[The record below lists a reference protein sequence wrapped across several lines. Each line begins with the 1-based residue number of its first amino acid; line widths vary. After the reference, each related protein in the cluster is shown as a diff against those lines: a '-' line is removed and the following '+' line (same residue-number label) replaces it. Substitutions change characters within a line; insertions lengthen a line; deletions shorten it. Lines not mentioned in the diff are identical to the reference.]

1 MACDPVRRT
10 IHQQVVQQMTVVAAL
25 FGGFSYT
32 NLCLLPQEP
41 EASFFSQLNVALAGI
56 ATCLLVGSAFL
67 GGIFALLANALDM
80 EEMLERER
88 AIFAPWG
95 AMVTVGVV
103 TFFVNV
109 AMIATRTAPWVGG
122 LVALAALCV
131 VFFTLYACGRLIDL
145 GTAPR
150 KTLLSGPE
158 PVAEGG
164 TSA

>member
-1 MACDPVRRT
+1 MIPSASEPTRRT
-10 IHQQVVQQMTVVAAL
+10 FHQQVVQQMTVVAAL

-32 NLCLLPQEP
+32 NLCLMPQGP
-41 EASFFSQLNVALAGI
+41 DPTFFSQMNVAFAGV

-67 GGIFALLANALDM
+67 GGIFALLASSLDM

-109 AMIATRTAPWVGG
+109 GMLASRTAPWVGV
-122 LVALAALCV
+122 LVALAALAV
-131 VFFTLYACGRLIDL
+131 VFFTLFACWRLLDL
-145 GTAPR
+145 SARP
-150 KTLLSGPE
+150 PA
-158 PVAEGG
+158 AEAG

>member
-1 MACDPVRRT
+1 MACDPTRRT
-10 IHQQVVQQMTVVAAL
+10 FHQQVVQQMTVVSAL
-25 FGGFSYT
+25 FGGFSFT
-32 NLCLLPQEP
+32 NLCLMPQEP
-41 EASFFSQLNVALAGI
+41 EASFFSQLNVALAGV

-95 AMVTVGVV
+95 AMVSVGIV
-103 TFFVNV
+103 TFFVNL
-109 AMIATRTAPWVGG
+109 AMIAMRTAPWVGA

-131 VFFTLYACGRLIDL
+131 VFFTLYACGRLLDL
-145 GTAPR
+145 GARPRAP
-150 KTLLSGPE
+150 LLSAPE
-158 PVAEGG
+158 PGG